1 MIMEKTGKV
10 LLACALAFA
19 SFASAQYRVV
29 HDPGEE
35 FEYMTDYQWNNWNR
49 GFIVDGIFVKNSIGV
64 YTGWL
69 KEKGIKYPLT
79 IRGVGTENDSVVV
92 EKNPR
97 DTEQNYVSI
106 KGFRCTQFTNYET
119 ADVHSRGDL
128 RTLDQ
133 VRKRFCPDVKGRV
146 VYMINKFFIMEHE
159 DLYKVNPT
167 YIYKVEKVKST
178 DIKALS
184 DLPEFTV
191 IRIFTGTPHNMFPEQ
206 LGLFPNL

>member
-1 MIMEKTGKV
+1 M
-10 LLACALAFA
+10 LACALAFA
-19 SFASAQYRVV
+19 SFANAQYRVV
-29 HDPGEE
+29 HDPGEQ
-35 FEYMTDYQWNNWNR
+35 FEYMTDYQWNSWNR
-49 GFIVDGIFVKNSIGV
+49 GFIVDGVFVKNSIGV
-64 YTGWL
+64 YTEYL
-69 KEKGIKYPLT
+69 KEKYISYPLT

-119 ADVHSRGDL
+119 TKNYLKGDL
-128 RTLDQ
+128 RTLDE
-133 VRKRFCPDVKGRV
+133 VRKRYCPDVKGKV

-159 DLYKVNPT
+159 DLYKLNPW

-178 DIKALS
+178 DIKVLS

-191 IRIFTGTPHNMFPEQ
+191 IRIFTKTPHNMFPEQ
-206 LGLFPNL
+206 LGLFPDL